1 MADVL
6 MLAMFTAFF
15 AVAVL
20 FVKGCERIVGRETER
35 IAEDATAVDERA
47 AA

>member
-20 FVKGCERIVGRETER
+20 FVKGCERIVGREIER
-35 IAEDATAVDERA
+35 VAEDAAAVDERA